1 MRRGWVLWFV
11 VGCSPTTPD
20 AVPTVVEDVLGNR
33 WEEERR
39 RAHAGCTQVE
49 VDAETGEE
57 LEAITQYDDHG
68 WPVLYTVTRNG
79 LSGSYEVVTT
89 YERVDGRV
97 VSSESVAIDQGYVD
111 EANDY
116 YKNGTYYGRTFPD
129 CDFQSPAVTTTLQY
143 DEAQRPILGER
154 VETAGCYPSTSRE
167 LSWTYTVEDGVLVS
181 SVHDESTNVS
191 ETTYDRCAMRK
202 TVSDPSQ
209 NQDVYQN
216 HYRSSDGCD
225 LDVVEFRTWDRE
237 WHYEDLRLVEL
248 RDRVD
253 DPDRMTSNVLT
264 YTGCL
269 E

>member
-1 MRRGWVLWFV
+1 
-11 VGCSPTTPD
+11 VGCSPEATPD
-20 AVPTVVEDVLGNR
+20 GVPTVVEDVLGNR

-39 RAHAGCTQVE
+39 RAHAGCTQVA
-49 VDAETGEE
+49 VDGETGEE

-68 WPVLYTVTRNG
+68 WPVLYTVTRQG

-97 VSSESVAIDQGYVD
+97 VSSESVAIDQGYVN
-111 EANDY
+111 EAYDY

-129 CDFQSPAVTTTLQY
+129 CDFQSPAVTTSLQY

-154 VETAGCYPSTSRE
+154 VETAGCYPTAFRD
-167 LSWTYTVEDGVLVS
+167 LSWTYTVEDDVLVS
-181 SVHDESTNVS
+181 SVHDESTNLS
-191 ETTYDRCAMRK
+191 ETTYDRCAMPK
-202 TVSDPSQ
+202 TVGDTY
-209 NQDVYQN
+209 VYQN

-225 LDVVEFRTWDRE
+225 LDFVEFRRWDRE

-248 RDRVD
+248 REEVD

-264 YTGCL
+264 YTGCP